1 MSLKEALNIIKMELQ
16 IARYRLLREKIAKR
30 LVKMSD
36 YLCKDFESKEGKQ
49 EQRKIYEI
57 VKKGYEAL
65 EKTQ

>member
-1 MSLKEALNIIKMELQ
+1 MSLKEALNIIKMKLQ
-16 IARYRLLREKIAKR
+16 IARYQSLREKIAKH
-30 LVKMSD
+30 LLKMSD
-36 YLCKDFESKEGKQ
+36 YLCKDFESAEGKQ